1 MAKDRPET
9 GAGLQLDE
17 REREREKDS
26 SSKNTFKL
34 RHDSSIRLVL
44 AASSGLVSL
53 ELVCVFDSR
62 MHCTRVSGSR

>member
-1 MAKDRPET
+1 M
-9 GAGLQLDE
+9 
-17 REREREKDS
+17 REGGREHS

-34 RHDSSIRLVL
+34 RHDSSIGLVL

-62 MHCTRVSGSR
+62 SDRTRVSGTCSR